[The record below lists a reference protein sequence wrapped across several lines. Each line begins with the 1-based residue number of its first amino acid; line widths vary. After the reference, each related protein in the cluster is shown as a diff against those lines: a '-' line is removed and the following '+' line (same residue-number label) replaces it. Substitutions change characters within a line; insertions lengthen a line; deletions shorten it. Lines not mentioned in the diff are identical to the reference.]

1 MTSQIMK
8 IFRKLTRFS
17 KIGKSGNRIR
27 DVTNLCE
34 KFSIT
39 KASTP
44 TKFEG
49 ICDDIT
55 EVIVILVF

>member
-1 MTSQIMK
+1 MTS
-8 IFRKLTRFS
+8 LTVNDVTDLA
-17 KIGKSGNRIR
+17 KSENRGNRIR

>member
-1 MTSQIMK
+1 MTS
-8 IFRKLTRFS
+8 LTVNDVTDLVKS
-17 KIGKSGNRIR
+17 KNRGNWIR

-39 KASTP
+39 KACTP

>member
-1 MTSQIMK
+1 MTS
-8 IFRKLTRFS
+8 LT
-17 KIGKSGNRIR
+17 INDVTDLVKSENRGNRIR
-27 DVTNLCE
+27 DVTNPCE

-39 KASTP
+39 KASTS

>member
-1 MTSQIMK
+1 MMS
-8 IFRKLTRFS
+8 LTVNDVTDL
-17 KIGKSGNRIR
+17 GKSENRGNRIR

-39 KASTP
+39 NASTP

>member
-1 MTSQIMK
+1 MTS
-8 IFRKLTRFS
+8 LTVNDVTDLV
-17 KIGKSGNRIR
+17 KSENRIR